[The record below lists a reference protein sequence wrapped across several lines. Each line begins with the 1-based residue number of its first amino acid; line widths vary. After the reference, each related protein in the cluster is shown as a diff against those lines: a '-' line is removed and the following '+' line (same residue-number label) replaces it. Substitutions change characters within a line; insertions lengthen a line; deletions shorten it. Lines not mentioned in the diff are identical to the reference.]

1 MSSYYEDYDR
11 DKKKK
16 LTVMVTSGVLMIA
29 MVVAV
34 TIAVSHGGISQDG
47 RRKSPE
53 VDERT
58 EVSAKMKAIKAVCQP
73 TDFQKT
79 CVDSLRSA
87 TGNNTTDPKELIG
100 IAFKVAKQGVE
111 EAAKSA
117 TAIKEL
123 EKDPRAQKALQGC
136 KDLMDDAS
144 DDFERSF
151 QSLEKVGINR
161 IGKVM
166 DNLKTWL
173 SATITYQETCLDGF
187 ENTTGNAG
195 EVMKKAL
202 KTSIELS
209 VNAIAMVSKLS
220 SVFRSLNIGH
230 TNDSV
235 GSRRLLET
243 NFPALGH
250 GDNYPVWLEDD
261 LEGRRRLAA
270 LDEPLQLKADIVVA
284 KDGSGNFTT
293 INEAINFIPDKTK
306 NGTVVYIKEG
316 VYEEKVFL
324 NKSYTHV
331 IMVGDGAEKTR
342 ITGSLNFVDGTPTVQ
357 TATVTVLGDYFMAK
371 NIGFENSAGAIKH
384 QAVALRVGADMS
396 IFYNC
401 SMDGYQDTLYAHAKR
416 QFYRDCKI
424 SGTIDFVFGDGSA
437 VFQNCKFTVRK
448 PMDNQGCIVTAQGR
462 NWTHQ
467 PTAIVIQ
474 NGSIVADP
482 EYYPVRNII
491 KSYLG
496 RPWRIHSRTIIM
508 ETLIDDLIQPEGWLP
523 WDGEFGIKTCY
534 YAEFNNQGPG
544 ANKTG
549 RVKWEGVKNISQE
562 EAQGFT
568 PANFFEGNLWIE
580 PSGLPY
586 IPGFVSSNVPISS
599 KNETEFAAAPTP
611 TTADPPLSG
620 KVATASEE
628 EDPKNEEAGPPLSG
642 KVVTASAV
650 ADAPGD
656 NYAVR
661 GQPVEAPWNEVARQR
676 VKSPRNAVVGQR
688 AKAPRNTVAGQR
700 AKPPRNAVAGQR
712 VKTPWNAV
720 AGQRAKAP
728 WNEWRVNV

>member
-1 MSSYYEDYDR
+1 
-11 DKKKK
+11 
-16 LTVMVTSGVLMIA
+16 MVTSSVLMIA

-34 TIAVSHGGISQDG
+34 TIAVSHGGTSQDG
-47 RRKSPE
+47 RGKSPE
-53 VDERT
+53 VNERT
-58 EVSAKMKAIKAVCQP
+58 EVSAKMKAIKSVCQP

-151 QSLEKVGINR
+151 KSLEKVGIKR
-161 IGKVM
+161 IGKLM
-166 DNLKTWL
+166 NNLKTWL

-195 EVMKKAL
+195 EEMKKAL
-202 KTSIELS
+202 KTSIELMLE
-209 VNAIAMVSKLS
+209 VA
-220 SVFRSLNIGH
+220 G
-230 TNDSV
+230 
-235 GSRRLLET
+235 LLET
-243 NFPALGH
+243 NFPVLGH

-306 NGTVVYIKEG
+306 NGTIVYIKEG

-401 SMDGYQDTLYAHAKR
+401 SMDGYQDTLYAHAQR

-437 VFQNCKFTVRK
+437 VFQNCKFIVRK
-448 PMDNQGCIVTAQGR
+448 PMDNQCCIVTAQGR

-467 PTAIVIQ
+467 PTG
-474 NGSIVADP
+474 NRHP
-482 EYYPVRNII
+482 ERLNRR
-491 KSYLG
+491 
-496 RPWRIHSRTIIM
+496 RPG
-508 ETLIDDLIQPEGWLP
+508 TLIDDLIQPEGWLP

-568 PANFFEGNLWIE
+568 PANFFEGNLWIK

-599 KNETEFAAAPTP
+599 KNETELAAAPTP

-620 KVATASEE
+620 KVATTLEE

-642 KVVTASAV
+642 KVVMASAV

-661 GQPVEAPWNEVARQR
+661 GQPVEAPWNAVAGQPVEAPWNAVARQR
-676 VKSPRNAVVGQR
+676 VKAPRNAVVGQR
-688 AKAPRNTVAGQR
+688 AKAPRNTAAGQR
-700 AKPPRNAVAGQR
+700 AKAPRNAVAGQR

-720 AGQRAKAP
+720 AGQRVKAP
-728 WNEWRVNV
+728 WNAVAGQREKAPPPGN